1 MYPTGTLGT
10 LEKPRGGPQDWLV
23 EGSGTQGKWMLSP
36 PKHIFPWGSQGFL
49 CIGSEE
55 DWVSQVLECVCVCVC
70 GGVSLGFSKWPIG
83 SSSAN
88 LILLLTSI

>member
-55 DWVSQVLECVCVCVC
+55 DWVSPGAGVCVCVG
-70 GGVSLGFSKWPIG
+70 GGVTRELTLPREQQNVPDQG
-83 SSSAN
+83 
-88 LILLLTSI
+88 LLP